1 MSSAE
6 QIKNGKAVIG
16 LEFGSTR
23 IKAVLIGEDHAPLAA
38 GIHDWQNE
46 LLDGVWTYS
55 LDNVKKGLQECF
67 ADLMKNVE
75 KSYGVK
81 LENAAGMGI
90 VFPFGSRNSDNS
102 FIST

>member
-16 LEFGSTR
+16 IEFGSTR
-23 IKAVLIGEDHAPLAA
+23 IKAVLIGEDHVPLAA

-55 LDNVKKGLQECF
+55 LQNVKIGLFVHEHLYMYICIYLN
-67 ADLMKNVE
+67 DKNA
-75 KSYGVK
+75 K
-81 LENAAGMGI
+81 
-90 VFPFGSRNSDNS
+90 
-102 FIST
+102 